1 MKKIIR
7 IIYIILILILI
18 KLIISFTLNEIY
30 ISKYEKGIYKENLV
44 KILEILNYPE
54 SYIAHYNHGNYYY
67 QNEKY
72 TEAINEYDK
81 ALKSKPPKGKEC
93 RIRINKALCILKS
106 VDLENKKAEENIEIL
121 YKAREVLCEQGCANT
136 DNPNGHSKQAEQLKK
151 EIDELIE
158 KLKEKNQ
165 SEDPEEPDEPE
176 PQPQPSQ
183 SPDNKESNYE
193 DKKKELEKRKKEA
206 EKDRK
211 EGLTS
216 AGNLEGNTNNWGYGK
231 KNW

>member
-18 KLIISFTLNEIY
+18 KLIISFTVNEIY

-54 SYIAHYNHGNYYY
+54 SYIAHYNYGNYYY

-72 TEAINEYDK
+72 IEAISKYDK
-81 ALKSKPPKGKEC
+81 ALESRLPKGKEC

-136 DNPNGHSKQAEQLKK
+136 DNPNGHNKQAEQLKK

-158 KLKEKNQ
+158 KLKEDNE
-165 SEDPEEPDEPE
+165 SEDPDKQEEQDPEQKQESEPNDENQKNKDKE
-176 PQPQPSQ
+176 
-183 SPDNKESNYE
+183 DELKRREKES
-193 DKKKELEKRKKEA
+193 KKERDEE
-206 EKDRK
+206 
-211 EGLTS
+211 LTS
-216 AGNLEGNTNNWGYGK
+216 AGNLDGNTNNWGYGK